1 LYENSGLKNKIQQL
15 QAKNM
20 KLKQTLNKT
29 NLGMGEGGGLRSL
42 EDA

>member
-1 LYENSGLKNKIQQL
+1 
-15 QAKNM
+15 M

-29 NLGMGEGGGLRSL
+29 NIGGMGGNDGGGLRSL